1 MSNKQKSD
9 SENQIRVNVS
19 LWRLTLILLAVTVVQ
34 VVAGYIIYVQLDNWN
49 NRADF
54 GEMFG
59 TVNTLFS
66 GWAFAGVIYAIF
78 LQRRELELQRNELEM
93 TREELRRTA
102 EAQEKS
108 EQSLSS
114 QVRELVNQRRLSIM
128 PALLAQIAY
137 RGSENVHREFFILTN
152 IGNGVA
158 INIRIDRVELPFPT
172 TESGHMIF
180 SPLLMLNKGEEGI
193 VHTKTFVWGADEEGE
208 SNNFTFIKEGYAHF
222 SIPIHIRFQDIE
234 GNEYIQTL
242 HMGKGGYKQGFVRLI
257 NEQNDIGN
265 AVLAHQPNSQPTR
278 SLDSKLSDIP
288 PM

>member
-1 MSNKQKSD
+1 MSNTQKVD
-9 SENQIRVNVS
+9 SVTQLRVNVS

-34 VVAGYIIYVQLDNWN
+34 VVAGYVIYVQFDNWN

-59 TVNTLFS
+59 IVNTLFS

-93 TREELRRTA
+93 TRGELRRTA

-137 RGSENVHREFFILTN
+137 RGNESVHREFFVLTN
-152 IGNGVA
+152 IGNGIA
-158 INIRIDRVELPFPT
+158 INIRINRVELPFPT

-180 SPLLMLNKGEEGI
+180 SPLLMLNKGDEGI

-208 SNNFTFIKEGYAHF
+208 SNNFTFIKEGNAHF
-222 SIPIHIRFQDIE
+222 SIPIHIKFQDIE
-234 GNEYIQTL
+234 GNEYVQTL
-242 HMGKGGYKQGFVRLI
+242 HMGKGGYKQGFVRLV
-257 NEQNDIGN
+257 NEQSAIRNGSSG
-265 AVLAHQPNSQPTR
+265 A
-278 SLDSKLSDIP
+278 
-288 PM
+288 